1 MANDLLTRGW
11 DEHAAESERLAREL
25 EAAAAAPVAAED
37 LVQFARLGVHTIG
50 EHLEDW
56 PRARRLAERLL
67 DGRAPDA
74 ATAKAWAHLSIARLL
89 AGDAGGAAEAELA
102 WLGAAPDFRSALIEA
117 RFMLVAALV
126 GCRRAGEAVPLF
138 RAALMLA
145 RKLGEAAPA
154 RAIAIASNNLG
165 YDLVE
170 APARTPDE
178 EAVMRLAA
186 DAALEFWRQCGTW
199 RNEELA
205 LALTAR
211 VAVLLG
217 EPDRALA
224 DVDAALAVIAA
235 SGDEAPV
242 DAAIL
247 GVTRAAALG
256 LKGDGIGQAKALA
269 EADRAAAALDDA
281 DAKAF
286 YDEQRTWI
294 VGAPVEA

>member
-1 MANDLLTRGW
+1 MPNELLTKGW
-11 DEHAAESERLAREL
+11 DDHASESERLAEEL
-25 EAAAAAPVAAED
+25 EAAAAEPVDAAD

-89 AGDAGGAAEAELA
+89 AGDPAGAAEAELG
-102 WLGAAPDFRSALIEA
+102 WLGAAADFRAALIEA

-126 GCRRAGEAVPLF
+126 GCGRAGEAIPLF
-138 RAALMLA
+138 GAALELA
-145 RKLGEAAPA
+145 RGLGEAAPA
-154 RAIAIASNNLG
+154 RAIAVASNNLG
-165 YDLVE
+165 YDLAE
-170 APARTPDE
+170 EPARTPDE
-178 EAVMRLAA
+178 DAVMRLAA
-186 DAALEFWRQCGTW
+186 EAALEFWRQCGTW
-199 RNEELA
+199 SNEANA

-211 VAVLLG
+211 VANLLG

-235 SGDEAPV
+235 GGEAPAA
-242 DAAIL
+242 AAIL
-247 GVTRAAALG
+247 RVIRSVALG
-256 LKGDGIGQAKALA
+256 LKGDAAGQARELA
-269 EADRAAAALDDA
+269 EADSAAAALEDP

-286 YDEQRTWI
+286 YDDQRAWV
-294 VGAPVEA
+294 VGTPAAA